1 MDQYSF
7 LPVQVKE
14 DVMIVYE
21 PFATKIMNSLS
32 GNMTLKQKDY
42 VSLSLEKVE
51 KKEQF
56 IDKIKQKV
64 KELQDSMIKDF
75 LNKKPLHYL

>member
-1 MDQYSF
+1 MDQSSF
-7 LPVQVKE
+7 LPVQIKE

-21 PFATKIMNSLS
+21 PFASKIIKSLS

-42 VSLSLEKVE
+42 VSLSLEKIE

-56 IDKIKQKV
+56 INKIIQSVKDLQKG
-64 KELQDSMIKDF
+64 MINEF
-75 LNKKPLHYL
+75 LNKKTINYL